1 MNDPNIDSLLEQG
14 RVTLDMGA
22 RMQLYKDLQRDL
34 VKEVYVVPLYLR
46 PNVVLV
52 NLHISN
58 YQDNPTV
65 AGNLWNVGDWFL
77 AP

>member
-1 MNDPNIDSLLEQG
+1 
-14 RVTLDMGA
+14 MGA

-34 VKEVYVVPLYLR
+34 VKDVYVVPLYLR

-52 NLHISN
+52 NPHIGN

-65 AGNLWNVGDWFL
+65 AGNLWNVGD
-77 AP
+77 